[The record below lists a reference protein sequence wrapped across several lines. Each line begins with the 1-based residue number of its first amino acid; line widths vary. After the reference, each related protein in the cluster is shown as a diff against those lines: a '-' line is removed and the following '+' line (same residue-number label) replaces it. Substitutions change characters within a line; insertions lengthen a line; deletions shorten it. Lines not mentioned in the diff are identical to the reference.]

1 MANGK
6 IDKFMGKCNKQLQ
19 AVGSIKRKLT
29 KTRSLSTSTDIVSG
43 YDDPDLDH
51 LLENTDQDPDHSTLN
66 GKQRRRKSKR
76 QKNVTIERSNF
87 RASDENLSNK
97 KNKKDKVVEGEKASS
112 CGNSPNKYQL
122 PSSMIVLSKQEEAEL
137 RDVIMQMT
145 LRDCGL

>member
-1 MANGK
+1 MFTFF
-6 IDKFMGKCNKQLQ
+6 IY
-19 AVGSIKRKLT
+19 
-29 KTRSLSTSTDIVSG
+29 SLLKDI
-43 YDDPDLDH
+43 
-51 LLENTDQDPDHSTLN
+51 DHSALN

-87 RASDENLSNK
+87 HSSDENLSNN
-97 KNKKDKVVEGEKASS
+97 KNNKDKMVEGEKASS

-122 PSSMIVLSKQEEAEL
+122 PSSMIVLTKQEEAEL

>member
-1 MANGK
+1 MK
-6 IDKFMGKCNKQLQ
+6 SKHYF
-19 AVGSIKRKLT
+19 
-29 KTRSLSTSTDIVSG
+29 
-43 YDDPDLDH
+43 YDFF
-51 LLENTDQDPDHSTLN
+51 QDPDHSTLN